1 MAATIK
7 ELAITGPFGGDHCER
22 AYSIEYEAGDTPTD
36 ALAFAALIAA
46 APARWLGTDLDTY
59 ASEVTPV
66 SGRPLMWTGRAVYK
80 RTTPQQVFDEISE
93 DVGSMRGSTRGGR
106 QHITQSIATTGYGSA
121 PDEGGAIGFDG
132 EKVQGVEIEIG
143 ASEWCITK
151 RVTAANHETFF
162 QLCDEATGYVNSAIF
177 KGHAIGTVKFLGADF
192 EGRAATTTENATS
205 DDYIYTL
212 YYAYKRTQTVTLI
225 LSGTS
230 TAITVVGWDVLDV
243 RYADVADASTKDILR
258 KARYAYVHQVYP
270 RGSLPE

>member
-1 MAATIK
+1 MAATVK

-22 AYSIEYEAGDTPTD
+22 SYIIEYAAGDAPTD
-36 ALAFAALIAA
+36 AIAFSALLSA
-46 APARWLGTDLDTY
+46 APETCLGTLREDG
-59 ASEVTPV
+59 ACEVTPV

-80 RTTPQQVFDEISE
+80 RTTAQQVFDEISE
-93 DVGSMRGSTRGGR
+93 DTGSIRGSTRGGR
-106 QHITQSIATTGYGSA
+106 QHITQSIATVSYGGA

-162 QLCDEATGYVNSAIF
+162 QLCDEATGYVNNEIF
-177 KGHAIGTVKFLGADF
+177 KGRAIGTVKFLGADF
-192 EGRAATTTENATS
+192 EGRAATTTESSES

-212 YYAYKRTQTVTLI
+212 YYAYKRTQTVTLV

-230 TAITVVGWDVLDV
+230 RDITVVGWDVLDV

-258 KARYAYVHQVYP
+258 KAKYVYVHQVYP